1 MGFGVNAFLFAALLF
16 LNVIL
21 AVALAWR
28 LIKVKSQPDEANLT
42 VRFLTA
48 VVLSTVVGLATLPS
62 KPPFQPNQSFGI
74 GILSS
79 SIGASIAFWLGIV
92 KTRAWLSYLGVFAP
106 LAISLTILSGN
117 PFPSPLGL
125 MTGTVIVWFCLK
137 DAWSHYGLTVLP
149 LIAATG
155 LSRFHGQPTWLSK
168 QIWQSFPFFLTVSG
182 WLGVGI
188 LASWRHYWQ
197 KPVNGLVSNAITSV
211 ILFLG
216 SAFIS
221 YWSGDWRFAAVVVLT
236 CIAALIVLEAQRN
249 QLSDFATLIWV
260 GLLILSF
267 ATIPETKG
275 LRLFGGYGVSLAA
288 LTLSWLT
295 LSQDNERTVLE
306 RGTAILTTF
315 ALFRLFAEFY
325 PLRTP
330 RADLYTHYTFVGFL
344 LGASLPALLSKW
356 MVQGRSFVREI
367 SIGFWAAMTPVVI
380 ASVWGVK
387 SVVGYLAGG
396 IAAPLLITTFNFP
409 TLFAGFATA
418 LPLTDLVEP
427 ASDLPR
433 KVRLWIVAAV
443 ALIFVLTLVL
453 NRFAQSRSEEP
464 ILGEQ

>member
-1 MGFGVNAFLFAALLF
+1 MGFGANTFLFAALLF

-21 AVALAWR
+21 VVALVWR
-28 LIKVKSQPDEANLT
+28 LFKVKSQPDEANLT
-42 VRFLTA
+42 ARFLTA

-79 SIGASIAFWLGIV
+79 AIGASIAFWLGML
-92 KTRAWLSYLGVFAP
+92 KTRAWLAHLGVLVPFVIP
-106 LAISLTILSGN
+106 LTIFSGD
-117 PFPSPLGL
+117 PFPSLFGL
-125 MTGTVIVWFCLK
+125 MAGTMIVWFCLR
-137 DAWSHYGLTVLP
+137 DIWSPYGLTVIS
-149 LIAATG
+149 LITATG
-155 LSRFHGQPTWLSK
+155 LARFHEQPAWSSK
-168 QIWQSFPFFLTVSG
+168 QIWQSLPFFLTVSG

-197 KPVNGLVSNAITSV
+197 KPVNGHISNAITS
-211 ILFLG
+211 IIIFLG
-216 SAFIS
+216 AAFIS
-221 YWSGDWRFAAVVVLT
+221 YWSGDWRFAIVVILT
-236 CIAALIVLEAQRN
+236 CIAALIVSGAQRN
-249 QLSDFATLIWV
+249 QLSDFAVLIWV

-288 LTLSWLT
+288 LTLSWLA
-295 LSQDNERTVLE
+295 LSQDDEQTVLK

-344 LGASLPALLSKW
+344 LGVSVPALLSNW
-356 MVQGRSFVREI
+356 MVQGRRFIREL
-367 SIGFWAAMTPVVI
+367 SIGFWAATTPVVI
-380 ASVWGVK
+380 AAVWGVK
-387 SVVGYLAGG
+387 SVVGYLAGS
-396 IAAPLLITTFNFP
+396 IASSLLITTFNLP

-418 LPLTDLVEP
+418 LPLTVLVEP

-443 ALIFVLTLVL
+443 ALILVLTLVL
-453 NRFAQSRSEEP
+453 DRFAQSKSKEP
-464 ILGEQ
+464 IFGE